1 MMPMLAAAAATT
13 YAGSST
19 SFAVLQIAAAA
30 LLLAAAALL
39 GAEHGRSALAIAVA
53 GLALVW
59 LAPVAVGWEGGPS
72 ALRSVGLAVA
82 PLLPACVL
90 LVTALIPP
98 RRPAVTA
105 LAAGVAAA
113 LFGASLAL
121 VLVRDPIRDLYCW
134 SDCTVAPI
142 IAGAHLPLTRR
153 LTSLVLGLE
162 ALAGTL
168 AAAIA
173 LARLSRARRAVL
185 PALGA
190 LALVGAASAAYAVA
204 LWWAPAESPMRPLY
218 EWLFVARSLSAAALA
233 VALAWLALLARLV
246 RGRVTRLAVDLD
258 GDLDQRLARTLG
270 DPNLRLAYPVGD
282 RVVDGEGRPLA
293 LSGRVMPIVADDG
306 VVALVESD
314 VLTVEAIEQ
323 ELGPAAQLALGN
335 ERLRAEALAR
345 LADVTA
351 SRARIVETADAARR
365 RMERDLHD
373 GAQQR
378 MLALGYDLRAA
389 LTIAEAEGNEAA
401 ATPLAVALDRAVA
414 ASVELRAIAHGIF
427 PAELASAGLEP
438 ALDSLADVRPVHV
451 AAELPERRRY
461 PPEVETAAY
470 VVVAE
475 AAESGV
481 ELDVRVAEREA
492 SLVIEV
498 EGAVDWP
505 ERLVRVE
512 DRVGAAGGRVH
523 LSGHRLEATFTV

>member
-1 MMPMLAAAAATT
+1 MTPVLAAAATT
-13 YAGSST
+13 YAGRST
-19 SFAVLQIAAAA
+19 SFAVLEIAAAA
-30 LLLAAAALL
+30 LLLAAAVLL
-39 GAEHGRSALAIAVA
+39 GTERGRFALAIAVA

-59 LAPVAVGWEGGPS
+59 LAPVAVGWETGPS
-72 ALRSVGLAVA
+72 AVRSAGLAVA
-82 PLLPACVL
+82 PLLPSCL
-90 LVTALIPP
+90 LFVAALIPP
-98 RRPAVTA
+98 RRRAVTT

-113 LFGASLAL
+113 LAGASLAL

-134 SDCTVAPI
+134 SDCTVPPLVD
-142 IAGAHLPLTRR
+142 GAHLALTRR

-173 LARLSRARRAVL
+173 LARLSRARRAVV
-185 PALGA
+185 PALAA
-190 LALVGAASAAYAVA
+190 LAIVGAACAAYAVA
-204 LWWAPAESPMRPLY
+204 LWRAPAESPGRPLY
-218 EWLFVARSLSAAALA
+218 EWLFVARSLSLVVLAAAL
-233 VALAWLALLARLV
+233 VWLALRTRLV
-246 RGRVTRLAVDLD
+246 RGRVTRLAVDLE
-258 GDLDQRLARTLG
+258 GDLDQRLARALG
-270 DPNLRLAYPVGD
+270 DPRLRLAYPVGD
-282 RVVDGEGRPLA
+282 RVVDGGGRPLA
-293 LSGRVMPIVADDG
+293 LAGRVMPIVGDDG

-323 ELGPAAQLALGN
+323 QLGPAAQLALGN

-389 LTIAEAEGNEAA
+389 LTIAETEGNEAA
-401 ATPLAVALDRAVA
+401 ATPMAAALERAVA
-414 ASVELRAIAHGIF
+414 ASVELRSIAHGIF

-438 ALDSLADVRPVHV
+438 ALDSLADIRPVHV
-451 AAELPERRRY
+451 VTELPHRRRY

-470 VVVAE
+470 GVVAE

-498 EGAVDWP
+498 EGAVDWT

-512 DRVGAAGGRVH
+512 DRVGAAGGEVH
-523 LSGHRLEATFTV
+523 LFGRRLAATFTV

>member
-1 MMPMLAAAAATT
+1 MLAAGAATT

-19 SFAVLQIAAAA
+19 SFAVLEIAAGA
-30 LLLAAAALL
+30 LLLASAVLL
-39 GAEHGRSALAIAVA
+39 LAGEGPSALATTAG

-59 LAPVAVGWEGGPS
+59 FAPVAVGWEGGPS
-72 ALRSVGLAVA
+72 ALRSAGLAAA
-82 PLLPACVL
+82 PLLPAGVL
-90 LVTALIPP
+90 LGAALIPP
-98 RRPAVTA
+98 RRRAVTA
-105 LAAGVAAA
+105 LAVIVAATLA
-113 LFGASLAL
+113 GAGLAL

-134 SDCTVAPI
+134 SDCTVPPL
-142 IAGAHLPLTRR
+142 IAAAHLSLTRR
-153 LTSLVLGLE
+153 LASVVLGLE
-162 ALAGTL
+162 ALTGMLAAVVALARLTAARRAVVPALAALAVAGGTL
-168 AAAIA
+168 AAY
-173 LARLSRARRAVL
+173 
-185 PALGA
+185 
-190 LALVGAASAAYAVA
+190 AAA
-204 LWWAPAESPMRPLY
+204 LWRVPEESPTRPLY
-218 EWLFVARSLSAAALA
+218 EWLFVGRSLSLAALA
-233 VALAWLALLARLV
+233 LALVWRALRTRLV
-246 RGRVTRLAVDLD
+246 RGRVTRLAVDFE
-258 GDLDQRLARTLG
+258 GDLDQRLAQALG
-270 DPNLRLAYPVGD
+270 DPNLRLGYPVGEQ
-282 RVVDGEGRPLA
+282 VVDGRGRPLSLA
-293 LSGRVMPIVADDG
+293 GRVMPIVGEDG

-314 VLTVEAIEQ
+314 VLTVDSIEQ

-389 LTIAEAEGNEAA
+389 LTIAQAEGNETASTPVAA
-401 ATPLAVALDRAVA
+401 ALDRAVA

-438 ALDSLADVRPVHV
+438 ALDSLADIRPVHV
-451 AAELPERRRY
+451 TTELPHRRRY
-461 PPEVETAAY
+461 APEVETAAY
-470 VVVAE
+470 GVVAE

-492 SLVIEV
+492 SLVVEV

-512 DRVGAAGGRVH
+512 DRVGAAGGEVR
-523 LSGHRLEATFTV
+523 LFGRRLEATFTV